1 MLFGFF
7 GMPNPTF
14 SDVDRNCALRIT
26 IQLDAVK
33 LCIENNHSVGW
44 LTYLII
50 IVLMSFLR

>member
-1 MLFGFF
+1 
-7 GMPNPTF
+7 MPNPTF